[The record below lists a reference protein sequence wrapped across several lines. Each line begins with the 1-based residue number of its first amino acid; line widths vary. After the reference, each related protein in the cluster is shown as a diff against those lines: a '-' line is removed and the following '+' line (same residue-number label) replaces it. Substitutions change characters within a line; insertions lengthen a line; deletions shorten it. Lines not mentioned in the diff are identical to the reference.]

1 MTNERLSQPPW
12 YKHRW
17 PWILMSGPFL
27 AMLACIVTIYLAF
40 QKQDVLL
47 VNGVKKTGLKIIEV
61 PLVKDAELKD
71 SESTEKKINGAKP

>member
-1 MTNERLSQPPW
+1 MTNETFSPTPW

-47 VNGVKKTGLKIIEV
+47 VDGVKKTGLKIIEV
-61 PLVKDAELKD
+61 PLNKD
-71 SESTEKKINGAKP
+71 SLPSDKKTNEVKP